1 MGNQR
6 LKAAHSPGAS
16 YMARIR
22 RVLNY
27 GDRPWNWLTTGMAI
41 LTILVMFAIGLLL
54 WRESSLARTTLGW
67 NFLKPT
73 LDASWN
79 PVADKFQA
87 WPFIYGTLLTS
98 FVALVFAIPTSL
110 GIAIFLAE
118 LSPSWLRSPLGLLVE
133 LLAAIPSVVYGLW
146 GIFILLPTVVA
157 PVGVFLE
164 KLFQAVP
171 ILQVLFKGP
180 MPTSGASRLAAA
192 LILSI
197 MISPTI
203 AAVSRDV
210 FLAIPRSQREA
221 SLALGATPWETIWQ
235 VLIPYGLSGILGAV
249 ILGLGRALGETMAV
263 TMVIGN
269 SIEGSLSL
277 LRPGYTMSS
286 IIANEF
292 AEAVTK
298 LHSEALVEIGAVL
311 FGITLLL
318 NILARLLVWRVSRR
332 NPQEARA

>member
-210 FLAIPRSQREA
+210 FLAIPRSQR
-221 SLALGATPWETIWQ
+221 
-235 VLIPYGLSGILGAV
+235 
-249 ILGLGRALGETMAV
+249 LGRGYPRVGACLGRDD
-263 TMVIGN
+263 GCN
-269 SIEGSLSL
+269 HGD
-277 LRPGYTMSS
+277 R
-286 IIANEF
+286 
-292 AEAVTK
+292 K
-298 LHSEALVEIGAVL
+298 
-311 FGITLLL
+311 
-318 NILARLLVWRVSRR
+318 
-332 NPQEARA
+332 